1 MTDKEYL
8 TGVSAFN
15 YFGPARVRLLYSYF
29 KTAEKIWKST
39 TDELLETG
47 LSEKKVLE
55 FEGFRKY
62 FDIKLYFEKLS
73 KLKIKVTTFLDSDFP
88 KSLHDLPG
96 SPVVLY
102 YKGSLKGLKGSCLAI
117 VGTRKMTSYGREV
130 TEKFSGG
137 LGALGITI
145 ISGLARGVDTVA
157 HKACLAAGG
166 VTVAVLAGGLDS
178 VYPPENKSLAE
189 EIIKNGGATISEYP
203 LGAPAMPVNFAIRN
217 RIVSGL
223 ASSVLVIEGAEK
235 SGTLLTAS
243 HAAEQGKTVF
253 AVPGQITSPLS
264 KAPLYLLKN
273 GAKMATEVK
282 DILEEMD
289 MDLKVDREKMES
301 VSPDSPYEAEIVK
314 LLENEPLYLDELV
327 RITGSKTSEISA
339 RLTIMEMKGLIKNL
353 GGGKYQKCN

>member
-1 MTDKEYL
+1 MEEHEYL
-8 TGVSAFN
+8 TAVSAFN
-15 YFGPARVRLLYSYF
+15 YFGPARVKLLYSYF
-29 KTAEKIWKST
+29 KSAKKIWDSMVGK
-39 TDELLETG
+39 LLETG

-55 FEGFRKY
+55 FDYFRKS
-62 FDIKLYFEKLS
+62 FDIKAYFEKLS
-73 KLKIKVTTFLDSDFP
+73 ELNIKTTTFLDSDFP
-88 KSLHDLPG
+88 KALKDLPG
-96 SPVVLY
+96 APVSLY

-117 VGTRKMTSYGREV
+117 VGTRKMTSYGKEV
-130 TEKFSGG
+130 TDKFSGG
-137 LGALGITI
+137 LGSLGITI
-145 ISGLARGVDTVA
+145 ISGLARGIDTAA
-157 HKACLAAGG
+157 HKSCLASGG

-178 VYPPENKSLAE
+178 IYPPENKSLAE
-189 EIIKNGGATISEYP
+189 EIIEKHGAIISEYP
-203 LGAPAMPVNFAIRN
+203 LGTPAMPVNFAVRN

-223 ASSVLVIEGAEK
+223 SSCVLVIEGAEG

-264 KAPLYLLKN
+264 KAPLFLLKN

-289 MDLKVDREKMES
+289 MDLKVDKEKMES
-301 VSPDSPYEAEIVK
+301 ISPDSPEESQIVN